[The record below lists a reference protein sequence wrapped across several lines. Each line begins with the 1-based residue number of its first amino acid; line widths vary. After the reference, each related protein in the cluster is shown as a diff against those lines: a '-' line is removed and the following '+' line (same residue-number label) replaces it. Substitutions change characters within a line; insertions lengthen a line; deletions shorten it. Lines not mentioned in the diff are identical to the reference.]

1 MNCEVIIIKTMLQNE
16 RIILR
21 DKTRYKEW
29 Y

>member
-16 RIILR
+16 RIISR
-21 DKTRYKEW
+21 DKARYKEW